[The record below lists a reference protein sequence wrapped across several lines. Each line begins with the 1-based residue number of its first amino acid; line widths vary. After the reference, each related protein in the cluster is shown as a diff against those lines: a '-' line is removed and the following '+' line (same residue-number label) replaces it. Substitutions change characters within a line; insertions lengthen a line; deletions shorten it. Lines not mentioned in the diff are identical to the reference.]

1 MQQNDVPVIKAVHVE
16 NTGDTPLRDLRL
28 RISPEPEFADP
39 WEARIAAVAEG
50 STYNLG
56 AIDLALSPGYLGE
69 LTERVRGQ
77 LRVEVFQDEERLIER
92 IEAVELLARDEWS
105 GLGSLPEILAA
116 FVMPNHPIVERILR
130 DAADV
135 LGGWTQDY
143 SLSGYQSKDP
153 RRVYTTM
160 GAIYAALQRLEL
172 TYINPRASFEAEGQR
187 IRLPDRIV
195 ESKMATCLDL
205 GVLAAACLEQ
215 AGLHP
220 LIVFVK
226 EHAFVGTWLEDE
238 CFGEPAIDD
247 PLRLRKRVDLD
258 EIAVF
263 DPTCVT
269 HRPSPTFDTA
279 VLETRRL
286 LENPNEFLC
295 VVDVQRARKG
305 QIRPIP
311 ERVESL
317 GTTTDVTNGEELAG
331 AVVAPDVSSL
341 HVTSGPEAMPEEEA
355 SETPATRLDR
365 WRRRLLDLS
374 LRNRLLNFRKTK
386 KTVPLLCS
394 ELPDLEDALASGT
407 TFHILPRPRDLA
419 EDEPRDAQIH
429 RRRTGDEP
437 IAELLRAELRSR
449 RVHADLEQDEL
460 DRRLLEIY
468 RAARTGMEEGDAS
481 ALYLAIGF
489 LAWYETSRSE
499 QQRLAPIL
507 LVPLELHRQSARAR
521 FTLRLGNDEPRL
533 NVTLLE
539 LLKEDHGISVRGLDP
554 LPEDESGLDVAM
566 ILHTFRETIR
576 DVDRWDI
583 LDTAQIGIFSFAK
596 FLMWRDLTD
605 RADDLMKNAVVEH
618 LVNRPDQ
625 EFDAGGTFPDA
636 DRLDQE
642 RSPLQT
648 FCPCPADASQ
658 LAAVFAT
665 AEGRSFVLEGPPG
678 TGKSQT
684 ITNVIAHC
692 LAEAKT
698 VLFVSEK
705 MAALNVVYD
714 RLQKVGLG
722 RYCLELH
729 SNKAH
734 KSGVLSQLESAIA
747 HVESSPPE
755 AWEQQALQLAS
766 LRAELNAY
774 VDALHKRRGTGET
787 TFQATSRLIGLHDTT
802 PVALRWPSPDALDAN
817 QLAELRDLVER
828 LATAAGALGEIPG
841 HPWEAVR
848 RGEWTPAWEQEV
860 RVAADDLRDS
870 VERFQQ
876 LASEFSERVS
886 LGSGGWSLDELDL
899 LDELAGVLL
908 SSPAPPTPILALPDW
923 DEIHSQIGRWIE
935 HGLRRDGLRA
945 EVFERFDA
953 KILALDVDD
962 LRRRLER
969 ANASWWPASV
979 ARRRRVRKALKSVS
993 TDGKSPPKAVL
1004 GATLDKVIEL
1014 RGEEHALASAGDDAR
1029 ALLGRYWNDGEAD
1042 WKSLE
1047 GVRDWAGRLR
1057 SLAARAA
1064 GDDFER
1070 ATELREQW
1078 ARLATEG
1085 RELLQ
1090 RDGAIGQELVAF
1102 RSHYETLRERRIR
1115 VDALLELDTALAWGR
1130 AEDADALGISRRT
1143 LNAWSERAQE
1153 LNEWCA
1159 WRRARSAAVTANLAP
1174 LLEAYESGDFLS
1186 SDLRRVFER
1195 SYYQWWHTAVVSG
1208 EPVLAQFFSP
1218 EHQRK
1223 IDQFREVDEQYMN
1236 LTRHLIAARLA
1247 EKVPSSSTVDL
1258 PNSEVGI
1265 LKREIGKKRR
1275 HIAVRRLFQRIPNLL
1290 PRLKPCLLMS
1300 PMSVAQYLDADY
1312 PLFDL
1317 VVFDEAS
1324 QIPVWDAVGAIAR
1337 GRQAVIVG
1345 DPKQL
1350 PPTSFFQRA
1359 EQDDEETTDSEVVE
1373 DLESI
1378 LDDCMGARIPLLSLK
1393 WHYRSRHESLI
1404 AFSNYHYY
1412 DNRLL
1417 TFASPHREGMGVS
1430 WHPILGGVYDR
1441 GKSATNRAEAD
1452 AIVAEVLR
1460 RLKDNTLSRWSIGV
1474 VTFGQTQQTLIE
1486 DLLEQARLDAPEVDA
1501 FFSEEAHEPVFVKNL
1516 ESVQGDERDVIL
1528 FSICYGPD
1536 ALGRVSMNFGPM
1548 NREGG
1553 ERRLNVAI
1561 TRARRE
1567 VLVFSTL
1574 RADQIDLAR
1583 TRARGVSDLK
1593 NFLEY
1598 AERGPSAIAEATHY
1612 NPDAEFDSP
1621 FEKSVYDVLV
1631 GRGWEVH
1638 QQIGCARYRID
1649 LAVVNPEAPGHY
1661 LLGVECDGATYH
1673 SAKVARDRDKLREGI
1688 LNDLGWTLHRI
1699 WSTDW
1704 FTNPEQ
1710 EVRKLEAAL
1719 EDSMRAWCEGGDKPI
1734 EPPRPAA
1741 RTAEPADADPKV
1753 LESPTETAGNARL
1766 PIYSPYPVDRKLGSQ
1781 EDFYSS
1787 MSGRRIAKLIA
1798 DVVNREGPISLGLA
1812 ARRAAAH
1819 WHFERIRE
1827 KVVQRVRGILSLTD
1841 VHVESGAGGFF
1852 LWPQG
1857 VDPETYDIFRVPGTD
1872 PDSNREVE
1880 DLPIQEASNAARFLL
1895 RLHISA
1901 SEQEIVREASRLFGF
1916 RRTGR
1921 LVEDRMRLG
1930 IERLIERGAV
1940 RREGAT
1946 IILNG

>member
-1 MQQNDVPVIKAVHVE
+1 MSSS
-16 NTGDTPLRDLRL
+16 TSLR
-28 RISPEPEFADP
+28 
-39 WEARIAAVAEG
+39 V
-50 STYNLG
+50 STK
-56 AIDLALSPGYLGE
+56 P
-69 LTERVRGQ
+69 GQ
-77 LRVEVFQDEERLIER
+77 LQ
-92 IEAVELLARDEWS
+92 
-105 GLGSLPEILAA
+105 
-116 FVMPNHPIVERILR
+116 
-130 DAADV
+130 
-135 LGGWTQDY
+135 
-143 SLSGYQSKDP
+143 
-153 RRVYTTM
+153 
-160 GAIYAALQRLEL
+160 
-172 TYINPRASFEAEGQR
+172 
-187 IRLPDRIV
+187 
-195 ESKMATCLDL
+195 
-205 GVLAAACLEQ
+205 
-215 AGLHP
+215 
-220 LIVFVK
+220 
-226 EHAFVGTWLEDE
+226 
-238 CFGEPAIDD
+238 
-247 PLRLRKRVDLD
+247 
-258 EIAVF
+258 
-263 DPTCVT
+263 
-269 HRPSPTFDTA
+269 
-279 VLETRRL
+279 
-286 LENPNEFLC
+286 
-295 VVDVQRARKG
+295 
-305 QIRPIP
+305 
-311 ERVESL
+311 
-317 GTTTDVTNGEELAG
+317 
-331 AVVAPDVSSL
+331 
-341 HVTSGPEAMPEEEA
+341 
-355 SETPATRLDR
+355 
-365 WRRRLLDLS
+365 
-374 LRNRLLNFRKTK
+374 
-386 KTVPLLCS
+386 
-394 ELPDLEDALASGT
+394 
-407 TFHILPRPRDLA
+407 
-419 EDEPRDAQIH
+419 
-429 RRRTGDEP
+429 
-437 IAELLRAELRSR
+437 
-449 RVHADLEQDEL
+449 
-460 DRRLLEIY
+460 
-468 RAARTGMEEGDAS
+468 
-481 ALYLAIGF
+481 
-489 LAWYETSRSE
+489 
-499 QQRLAPIL
+499 
-507 LVPLELHRQSARAR
+507 
-521 FTLRLGNDEPRL
+521 
-533 NVTLLE
+533 
-539 LLKEDHGISVRGLDP
+539 
-554 LPEDESGLDVAM
+554 
-566 ILHTFRETIR
+566 
-576 DVDRWDI
+576 
-583 LDTAQIGIFSFAK
+583 
-596 FLMWRDLTD
+596 
-605 RADDLMKNAVVEH
+605 
-618 LVNRPDQ
+618 
-625 EFDAGGTFPDA
+625 
-636 DRLDQE
+636 
-642 RSPLQT
+642 
-648 FCPCPADASQ
+648 
-658 LAAVFAT
+658 
-665 AEGRSFVLEGPPG
+665 
-678 TGKSQT
+678 
-684 ITNVIAHC
+684 
-692 LAEAKT
+692 
-698 VLFVSEK
+698 
-705 MAALNVVYD
+705 
-714 RLQKVGLG
+714 
-722 RYCLELH
+722 
-729 SNKAH
+729 
-734 KSGVLSQLESAIA
+734 
-747 HVESSPPE
+747 
-755 AWEQQALQLAS
+755 
-766 LRAELNAY
+766 
-774 VDALHKRRGTGET
+774 
-787 TFQATSRLIGLHDTT
+787 
-802 PVALRWPSPDALDAN
+802 
-817 QLAELRDLVER
+817 
-828 LATAAGALGEIPG
+828 
-841 HPWEAVR
+841 
-848 RGEWTPAWEQEV
+848 
-860 RVAADDLRDS
+860 
-870 VERFQQ
+870 
-876 LASEFSERVS
+876 
-886 LGSGGWSLDELDL
+886 
-899 LDELAGVLL
+899 
-908 SSPAPPTPILALPDW
+908 
-923 DEIHSQIGRWIE
+923 
-935 HGLRRDGLRA
+935 
-945 EVFERFDA
+945 
-953 KILALDVDD
+953 
-962 LRRRLER
+962 
-969 ANASWWPASV
+969 
-979 ARRRRVRKALKSVS
+979 
-993 TDGKSPPKAVL
+993 L

-1115 VDALLELDTALAWGR
+1115 VDVLLELDTALAWGR

-1901 SEQEIVREASRLFGF
+1901 PEQEIVREANRLFGF